1 MKLSQ
6 VVVVA
11 VVAVTHLPAPYPH
24 LPKLCRKLQ
33 TAQMQ
38 IQTCRTLLPLHHPPL
53 KSLPSPLTPSARI
66 RQLPHPS
73 SCNYH
78 QTNPPESMTSTPTST
93 STSPPPRQA
102 SPTTNS
108 TNKLP
113 SSSRTQR
120 VHPQTPTRKH
130 LLILMISNPERLPHL
145 PSLSNPLLILVQLA
159 MAMAMTSPPRSHA
172 RLHPCSSRTRA
183 FPLLTRT
190 WKLPLRRII
199 LNRGPERRLRV

>member
-6 VVVVA
+6 V
-11 VVAVTHLPAPYPH
+11 VTHLPAPYPH

-38 IQTCRTLLPLHHPPL
+38 IQTCRTLLPPHHPPL
-53 KSLPSPLTPSARI
+53 KSLPSPLTPSAPT

-78 QTNPPESMTSTPTST
+78 QTNPPESMILTSTST

-102 SPTTNS
+102 SPTTRS
-108 TNKLP
+108 ANKLP

-159 MAMAMTSPPRSHA
+159 MVSPPRSHA

-199 LNRGPERRLRV
+199 LNRGPQRRLRV

>member
-6 VVVVA
+6 VVVV
-11 VVAVTHLPAPYPH
+11 VVVVVTHLPAPYPH

-38 IQTCRTLLPLHHPPL
+38 IRTCRTLLPPHHPPL
-53 KSLPSPLTPSARI
+53 NSLPSPLTPSGPT

-78 QTNPPESMTSTPTST
+78 QTNPPESMTST

-145 PSLSNPLLILVQLA
+145 PSLSNPLLILVLLA
-159 MAMAMTSPPRSHA
+159 MAVTSPPRSHA